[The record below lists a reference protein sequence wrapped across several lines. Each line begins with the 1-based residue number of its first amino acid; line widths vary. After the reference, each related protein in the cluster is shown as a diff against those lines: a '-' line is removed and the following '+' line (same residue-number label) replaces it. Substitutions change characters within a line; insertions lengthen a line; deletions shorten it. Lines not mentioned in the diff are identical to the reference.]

1 MQGKSKKKGLSLV
14 KVWLGEED
22 FKAMAQLAEK
32 LGFRKVGLPLK
43 TQKPHGFA
51 DEWRANTDGISQ
63 TYKALRAYYDKTEAY
78 RLSEAARIAQA
89 KLELEQEAARKGLA
103 ELFAPASQTLRAQKK
118 NPAEGGGVG

>member
-1 MQGKSKKKGLSLV
+1 MQGKTKQKGLFLV

-51 DEWRANTDGISQ
+51 DEWRANTNGISQ
-63 TYKALRAYYDKTEAY
+63 TYKALKEYHDKTEAW

-89 KLELEQEAARKGLA
+89 RQELEQEAARKGLA
-103 ELFAPASQTLRAQKK
+103 GIFASKENGGFEHGQKR
-118 NPAEGGGVG
+118 G